1 MLISERQIGTRMPA
15 ELVKALEVAAR
26 AEGVSV
32 ADVVRRACRAYIA
45 ATAAQLAEEGPD
57 DARGD
62 A

>member
-1 MLISERQIGTRMPA
+1 MPA